1 MTMVQSNLASRL
13 ELLRPKL
20 VVLFHESW
28 KYFLVSALS
37 LAVDLALFWL
47 LVEKAHIHYLIANI
61 VSVSAGLVVNYALS
75 VAFVFKERRLKSRWA
90 EFVGFVV
97 IGVLGLAVNEAG
109 VAVLIGLAHLPI
121 VIGKVGAA
129 GVSFVFNFVV
139 RRVVLFTAAK

>member
-1 MTMVQSNLASRL
+1 MSMTQSSLATRL

-20 VVLFHESW
+20 IVLFHESW

-47 LVEKAHIHYLIANI
+47 LVKKAHVFYLSANV
-61 VSVSAGLVVNYALS
+61 VSVSAGLIVNYGLS
-75 VAFVFKERRLKSRWA
+75 VALVFKERRLKSRWA
-90 EFVGFVV
+90 EFAGFVV

-109 VAVLIGLAHLPI
+109 VAILIGVARLPI

-129 GVSFVFNFVV
+129 GISFVFNFVV
-139 RRVVLFTAAK
+139 RRAVLFTAAK